1 VKRSNGPASA
11 RRSARAPALL
21 LAVSLSAAC
30 GGAEPERTG
39 AIRATDGAG
48 RIVTLEQPAHRI
60 ISLIPASTDII
71 LALGAADRLLART
84 QFDPDPRL
92 AALPSIGNALS
103 PSVEWLLEQRPD
115 LVVAWPDRQSRSVVT
130 RLEELGIPVFSSQVQ
145 TLDDLDRGVEQ
156 FGFLLGLEAR
166 ADSLRAAIRD
176 TLDTVRAAVAGAG
189 RPSVLYVI
197 GLDPPIT
204 TGSGTFLDE
213 IIEAAGGTNVFGDQ
227 KTLWPAVSVE
237 EALRRQPD
245 VVVIA
250 MGESLRE
257 TVPAELRSRPGWR
270 DMDAVRAGRIAVVDA
285 NTFNRPGPGLARAAR
300 VLAEVLHPAE
310 TSAANATALRIR

>member
-1 VKRSNGPASA
+1 VRRFNGPA
-11 RRSARAPALL
+11 RSARPAFAVASLLALL
-21 LAVSLSAAC
+21 LSASC
-30 GGAEPERTG
+30 GQERPALTG

-48 RIVTLEQPAHRI
+48 RTIALEQPAQRI
-60 ISLIPASTDII
+60 ISLIPAYTDII

-92 AALPSIGNALS
+92 ASLPSVGNALT
-103 PSVEWLLEQRPD
+103 PSVEWLVERRPD

-145 TLDDLDRGVEQ
+145 TLADLDRGVEQ
-156 FGFLLGLEAR
+156 FGVLLGLESR

-176 TLDTVRAAVAGAG
+176 TLDAVRAAVGGAD

-197 GLDPPIT
+197 GLDPPVT

-213 IIEAAGGTNVFGDQ
+213 IIEVAGGTNVFGDQ
-227 KTLWPAVSVE
+227 TTLWPAVSVE

-245 VVVIA
+245 VVVVA

-257 TVPAELRSRPGWR
+257 SAPAELRSRPGWR

-285 NTFNRPGPGLARAAR
+285 NTFYRPGPGLARAAR
-300 VLAEVLHPAE
+300 MLVEVLHPADV
-310 TSAANATALRIR
+310 SAASPPVIRIP